1 MKTHKYHISTRAV
14 QAGYDPKNA
23 EPRVPGIIQSSTY
36 AFDTAEQIGDV
47 FDLKDTAHIYSRIS
61 NPTVSQLEE
70 KINSLEGGTG
80 ALALSSGHAAVAL
93 AIMNLCYAGD
103 HFVTAKSL
111 YGGTI
116 NLFTTTLKRYGITC
130 TFVDQDAP
138 LSILQQAIQP
148 NTKLVF
154 AESLT
159 NPGMEVLDFEKFSEF
174 ARKNQLP
181 LIIDNTFPTPVL
193 CQPFK
198 YGANIVI
205 HSTTKFIDG
214 HATSLGGVIVDG
226 GNFDWANGKF
236 NDFTEPDPSYNGV
249 RYVLDFKDNPFVV
262 KARTQLLRD
271 FGPCLS
277 PFNAFMTYHGC
288 QTLALRME
296 RHSFNT
302 LKLAQWLEQH
312 PQVEWVKYPGLESS
326 SYFDLGKK
334 YLPNGASGVLAF
346 GYKGNFEDTKKFI
359 NELELARLVVHVG
372 DIRTGVVHPAS
383 MTHRQLNEKQ
393 LLDIQITP
401 NLIRV
406 SVGIEEISDIIADFE
421 QAFNGIYTN

>member
-1 MKTHKYHISTRAV
+1 MTTKKLHIATQAV
-14 QAGYDPKNA
+14 QSGYEPNNA
-23 EPRVPGIIQSSTY
+23 EPRVPSIVQSTTY
-36 AFDTAEQIGDV
+36 KFDTAEQIGDV

-70 KINSLEGGTG
+70 KINTLEGGTG
-80 ALALSSGHAAVAL
+80 ALALSSGHAAVSL
-93 AIMNLCYAGD
+93 SILNLCSAGD
-103 HFVTAKSL
+103 HFVAAKSL

-116 NLFTTTLKRYGITC
+116 NLFSSTLKKYGITC
-130 TFVDQDAP
+130 TFVNQDAT
-138 LSILQQAIQP
+138 IEELQKAVQP
-148 NTKLVF
+148 NSKLIF

-159 NPGMEVLDFEKFSEF
+159 NPGMEVLNFEKFSEF
-174 ARKNQLP
+174 AQNNKLP
-181 LIIDNTFPTPVL
+181 LIIDNTFPTPIL

-198 YGANIVI
+198 HGANIVI

-226 GNFDWANGKF
+226 GNFDWNTGNF
-236 NDFTEPDPSYNGV
+236 PDFTEPDESYHGV
-249 RYVLDFKDNPFVV
+249 RYAVDFKDNPFVV

-296 RHSFNT
+296 RHSENT
-302 LKLAQWLEQH
+302 LKLAQWLEKH
-312 PQVEWVKYPGLESS
+312 SNVEWVKYSELESS
-326 SYFDLGKK
+326 PYYELSKK
-334 YLPNGASGVLAF
+334 YLPDGASGVLAF
-346 GYKGNFEDTKKFI
+346 GYKGGIDDAKKFI
-359 NELELARLVVHVG
+359 NKLQLAKLVVHVG

-383 MTHRQLNEKQ
+383 MTHRQMSEDQ
-393 LLDIQITP
+393 LLDIGITP

-406 SVGIEEISDIIADFE
+406 SVGIEHIDDIIADFE
-421 QAFNGIYTN
+421 QAL